1 MAVIRTAQW
10 ANSTTPQI
18 ELEVVAGGSTAT
30 AGTFDWTL
38 RYVAHGYAASTG
50 GQARDWTVQIGS
62 TVKRGTFDINGIT
75 GTKVI
80 SSGSV
85 TIQRTTSA
93 QTPKIACAMAFN
105 LTWSGVY
112 GGVKSATG
120 TISLAAKTS
129 YTITYNA
136 NGGSGA
142 PGKQTKWYGTNIK
155 LSTSKPTRSGRT
167 FSGWATSANGVVVY
181 QPGDTYSANASVT
194 LYAVWDAVTY
204 TVSYDANGGTG
215 APGNQTK
222 THGVNLTLSSVKPTR
237 TNYTFVGWG
246 VSASSTTVSYAS
258 GAVYTANASIKLYA
272 IWTLSH
278 REPRILGLSIDRCNS
293 SGSLR
298 DDGTYAKVVCSW
310 ITDGSVS
317 NIKILCNGSTKTLYP
332 SGTSGLVNEV
342 VGSGS
347 LNTEYEY
354 SITVTITDS
363 AGLSTSSSVK
373 IPPMVF
379 LLDCLSGGKGL
390 AIGKPASRAGLDI
403 AFDVYFDIYKALY
416 AGSSKFLEFQ
426 STGRPT
432 FLNHIGLANSMWL
445 QGETVGGSFTNLLRM
460 NNGNQVELNWTSGG
474 LRGRVMKE
482 LWSGTFSSGTI
493 YPSEL
498 NYYNIIGV
506 TVSDSAGD
514 ASGTKRI
521 ILFRSESNV
530 FAGVGCFINGSD
542 TRLILVHLSATAT
555 GTSLSY
561 GGVSMLSFNAGGFN
575 NLLTNRKIYGVYGIL

>member
-167 FSGWATSANGVVVY
+167 FSGWATSANGAVVY

-194 LYAVWDAVTY
+194 LYAVWDANTF

-215 APGNQTK
+215 APGNQIK
-222 THGVNLTLSSVKPTR
+222 TYGVNLILSTVKPTR
-237 TNYTFVGWG
+237 SGYGFRGWG
-246 VSASSTTVSYAS
+246 LSANSTTVSYQPGS
-258 GAVYTANASIKLYA
+258 TYTKNASVKLYA
-272 IWTLSH
+272 LWNTAYK
-278 REPRILGLSIDRCNS
+278 EPRINGLTVDRCTS
-293 SGSLR
+293 SGSLS
-298 DDGTYAKVVCSW
+298 DDGTYARVAFTWV
-310 ITDGSVS
+310 TDGNIL
-317 NIKILCNGSTKTLYP
+317 NIKITCNGSTRTLTP
-332 SGTSGLVNEV
+332 SGTYGSVLEV
-342 VGSGS
+342 VGSGG
-347 LNTEYEY
+347 LDTEYEY
-354 SITVTITDS
+354 PITITVTD
-363 AGLSTSSSVK
+363 ALGLSTTISTTVA
-373 IPPMVF
+373 PMIF
-379 LLDCLSGGKGL
+379 LLDCLAGGKGL
-390 AIGKPASRAGLDI
+390 ALGKPASRAGLDI
-403 AFDVYFDIYKALY
+403 GFDVYFDLYKSLY
-416 AGSSKFLEFQ
+416 AGSSRFLRFL
-426 STGRPT
+426 SSGRPV
-432 FLNHIGLANSMWL
+432 FENHTGLANAIWL
-445 QGETVGGSFTNLLRM
+445 QGETTSGSFTNLLRM
-460 NNGNQVELNWTSGG
+460 NGYNEVELNWTSGG
-474 LRGRVMKE
+474 LKGRVMKS
-482 LWSGTFSSGTI
+482 LWSGTFSGGSI
-493 YPSEL
+493 SVSEL
-498 NYYNIIGV
+498 AYYNVIAV

-514 ASGTKRI
+514 ASGTKRV
-521 ILFRSESNV
+521 ILFRSTSNV
-530 FAGVGCFINGSD
+530 FAGVNCFMNGSD
-542 TRLILVHLSATAT
+542 VRILMVQLSASGA
-555 GTSLSY
+555 SLSY
-561 GGVSMLSFNAGGFN
+561 GGVAMCSFNAGGFN
-575 NLLTNRKIYGVYGIL
+575 NLLINRKIYEIYGIL